1 MRNLFFGFKS
11 TICRIVACCFALTLL
26 IATPMTALAD
36 TSWYSSMQSR
46 GTNAET
52 GYQLYI
58 DDWADL
64 LTDTEESQLKTLM
77 EPITA
82 HGHVAFVSISDNPTY
97 STSDYADEYYY
108 DHFGYDSGTVFLI
121 DMEERYIYIHSNG
134 DIYDTVTKAYANT
147 ITDNSYNYASEGDY
161 YQCAATAFEQI
172 NTLLE
177 GRAIAQP
184 MKYISNA
191 LLAIVL
197 ALLINYFVVMFVSRG
212 RKPSNAQLLDG
223 IYSKVEIHNPRMD
236 LTNQTKRYSPQSSGS
251 SGSTSRSSG
260 GGFSG
265 GGGGGGSRGGGGGH
279 RF

>member
-1 MRNLFFGFKS
+1 MHIISNIGSK
-11 TICRIVACCFALTLL
+11 
-26 IATPMTALAD
+26 
-36 TSWYSSMQSR
+36 
-46 GTNAET
+46 
-52 GYQLYI
+52 
-58 DDWADL
+58 
-64 LTDTEESQLKTLM
+64 
-77 EPITA
+77 ITA
-82 HGHVAFVSISDNPTY
+82 QEVDIFISNFL
-97 STSDYADEYYY
+97 SY
-108 DHFGYDSGTVFLI
+108 DI
-121 DMEERYIYIHSNG
+121 I
-134 DIYDTVTKAYANT
+134 TKSYANT
-147 ITDNSYNYASEGDY
+147 ITDNVYTFASDEEYFD
-161 YQCAATAFEQI
+161 CANTAFEQI